1 MASRNLRRDISSS
14 AFDSSFS
21 PMTPP
26 FRERMRIRFFITY
39 PITFADRRPFLT
51 VGWKIACL

>member
-1 MASRNLRRDISSS
+1 VTPMASRNLRRDISSS

-26 FRERMRIRFFITY
+26 FREGIRIRFFITY
-39 PITFADRRPFLT
+39 PITFADRRPF
-51 VGWKIACL
+51 